1 LQLATICN
9 IMSRSVDAFREVSEM
24 GNPSGEPSLDRT
36 RTQQVMRPR
45 LFIASD
51 VRLLREGLVLCLS
64 QQPSVVV
71 VGMADL
77 AISPRHIA
85 ELRPDV
91 LLLDVGTCGSLHTT
105 LAFCQGVPNVK
116 IVAIA
121 VADLERD
128 VFSFAQAGVSGFV
141 SRTATIQDL
150 VTAVHSAMRGELVC
164 SPRIAALLFTRVGA
178 VASKQRGDRDREALT
193 RREHEIVSLVAEG
206 LANKEIARELRI
218 QNATVKN
225 HIHSILSKLQV
236 RHRGEAAA
244 RVRGTVERPPIS
256 EGISTAPMPSQRRH
270 TIGRSEELEPRTLPT
285 RA

>member
-1 LQLATICN
+1 
-9 IMSRSVDAFREVSEM
+9 M
-24 GNPSGEPSLDRT
+24 
-36 RTQQVMRPR
+36 MRPR
-45 LFIASD
+45 VFIVSD
-51 VRLLREGLVLCLS
+51 VRLLRDGLVVCLS

-71 VGMADL
+71 VGTADL
-77 AISPRHIA
+77 AMSPRHIA

-91 LLLDVGTCGSLHTT
+91 LLLDVGTCGGLDMP
-105 LAFCQGVPNVK
+105 LAFRQGLPDVK

-121 VADLERD
+121 VADVERD
-128 VFSFAQAGVSGFV
+128 VFSCAQAGLSGFV
-141 SRTATIQDL
+141 SRTATIEDL

-178 VASKQRGDRDREALT
+178 VASKQSGDPDREALT
-193 RREHEIVSLVAEG
+193 RREHEIVSLVVEG

-236 RHRGEAAA
+236 RHRGEVGA
-244 RVRGTVERPPIS
+244 RVRGTVARPPVS
-256 EGISTAPMPSQRRH
+256 EGISTAPIPSQRRH
-270 TIGRSEELEPRTLPT
+270 TTGRSEELEPRILPT